1 MIANSEQKTM
11 TNIHLKKLKY
21 RLWRHLPGEKGK
33 HYDRKFLLLHA
44 WKISF
49 EEAVCSSKGMTCID
63 LGANVG
69 KYTRLMAS
77 MAKKVIAFE
86 PDPWAYA
93 ALKTNIADLENVK
106 IENAAASTSTRKV
119 LLYRH
124 SQFKENPYLYS
135 ESSSIIAEKSNITE
149 IGAIEVQ
156 QIDFISY
163 LYDLNEDIGILKI
176 DIEGA
181 EIELLEALF
190 NRPEIMSRIN
200 HIYAETHEIKI
211 PTHESRVNALRKK
224 ALNTKIPHVNLFWT

>member
-1 MIANSEQKTM
+1 M
-11 TNIHLKKLKY
+11 TNKHFKKFKY

-33 HYDRKFLLLHA
+33 HYDRKFKSLQA

-49 EEAVCSSKGMTCID
+49 EEAVCRSKGMICID

-86 PDPWAYA
+86 PDPWTYA
-93 ALKTNIADLENVK
+93 VLKTNITDLENVK
-106 IENAAASTSTRKV
+106 LENAAAGTSTRKV

-124 SQFKENPYLYS
+124 PQFKEDPYFYS
-135 ESSSIIAEKSNITE
+135 ESSSVIAEMSNITK

-200 HIYAETHEIKI
+200 HIYAETHENLN
-211 PTHESRVNALRKK
+211 PTYESRVNALQKK
-224 ALNTKIPHVNLFWT
+224 ALNTNKPHVNLFWN